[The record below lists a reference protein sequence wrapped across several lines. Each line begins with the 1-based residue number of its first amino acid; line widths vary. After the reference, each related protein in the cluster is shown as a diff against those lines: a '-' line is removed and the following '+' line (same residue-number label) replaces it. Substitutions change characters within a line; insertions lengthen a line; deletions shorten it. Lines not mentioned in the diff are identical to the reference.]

1 MITPRR
7 NVVGLVS
14 CWFALCL
21 SVPHSA
27 QAINNF
33 ARELNE
39 VKSEQRL
46 DGQVGLVEKDEE
58 ASKGLHTLYGEVL
71 QVKHEK
77 YLVRKYNGD
86 VVRLQIDDN
95 TEFNGNLTQGD
106 RIVAKVDEE
115 RHVLLIQSVQ

>member
-1 MITPRR
+1 MVSLRR

-14 CWFALCL
+14 CGFALCL
-21 SVPHSA
+21 SVPNSA

-39 VKSEQRL
+39 VKSEQRSDRQAAL
-46 DGQVGLVEKDEE
+46 AEKEKE
-58 ASKGLHTLYGEVL
+58 ASQGLQTIYGEIL

-86 VVRLQIDDN
+86 VVRLQIDHD
-95 TEFNGNLTQGD
+95 TELSGRLAQGD
-106 RIVAKVDEE
+106 RVVAQVDEQ
-115 RHVLLIQSVQ
+115 RYVFLIQPIQ